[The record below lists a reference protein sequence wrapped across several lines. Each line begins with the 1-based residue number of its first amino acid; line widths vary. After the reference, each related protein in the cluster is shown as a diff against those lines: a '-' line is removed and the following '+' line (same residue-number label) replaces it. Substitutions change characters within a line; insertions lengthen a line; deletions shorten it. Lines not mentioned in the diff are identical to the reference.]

1 MATPPMTVL
10 LLLLLALLLP
20 TQTCTEST
28 NSAPTPTATL
38 TPEGN
43 ISESR
48 ALPGIEL
55 RARGSSPVPGP
66 LALLAPLALWLV
78 LG

>member
-10 LLLLLALLLP
+10 LLLLALLLP
-20 TQTCTEST
+20 RQTCIEPT
-28 NSAPTPTATL
+28 NSAPTPIASL
-38 TPEGN
+38 IPESN
-43 ISESR
+43 TSESR